1 MSFLLI
7 VNLTY
12 FKVATKLYESNPKT
26 SSTQSGDICHRKQ
39 ISQNEQ
45 RLG

>member
-1 MSFLLI
+1 MLI
-7 VNLTY
+7 VYLFY
-12 FKVATKLYESNPKT
+12 FKVATKLYESNPET
-26 SSTQSGDICHRKQ
+26 SSTQPRDIRHRKQ